1 MDRRDIQNDD
11 ENCRYFWSNLG
22 DWFAVCKRDLP
33 WRNAPSP
40 YEVWVSELML
50 QQTQVSTVLPYY
62 ERWMKR
68 FPDIHALAS
77 SNIDDVLGAWAGLGY
92 YRRARYLHAGAQYIA
107 SQCGGVFPS
116 TIEAL
121 RKIPGVGDY
130 TSGAIAS
137 FAFGQNVPAIDG
149 NAERVFSRFFGIEGD
164 MTRGASRKRLVE
176 LADHVAKLGDAA
188 KYQSSRDG
196 FGGIALQSR
205 RTMQSLPACRS
216 LSCTDIW
223 KNGIV
228 ATEIETD

>member
-77 SNIDDVLGAWAGLGY
+77 SDIDDVLGAWAGLGY
-92 YRRARYLHAGAQYIA
+92 YRRARYLNEGAQYIA
-107 SQCGGVFPS
+107 SQCGGVFP
-116 TIEAL
+116 
-121 RKIPGVGDY
+121 
-130 TSGAIAS
+130 
-137 FAFGQNVPAIDG
+137 
-149 NAERVFSRFFGIEGD
+149 
-164 MTRGASRKRLVE
+164 
-176 LADHVAKLGDAA
+176 
-188 KYQSSRDG
+188 
-196 FGGIALQSR
+196 
-205 RTMQSLPACRS
+205 
-216 LSCTDIW
+216 
-223 KNGIV
+223 
-228 ATEIETD
+228 